1 MKKIRKAKTI
11 IGMDDYIK
19 AVRKADREAEM
30 QLLGP
35 GFHSAN
41 RIHRSKK
48 SYSRKE
54 KHRGQQSLD
63 ASFFM
68 RGRGIDYGIPSPQIL
83 SSGRRVLSFISRN
96 ARGDIPVSCRNWL
109 VR

>member
-1 MKKIRKAKTI
+1 MKRIKKAKTK
-11 IGMDDYIK
+11 IGMDDYMK

-35 GFHSAN
+35 GFHSMN

-63 ASFFM
+63 ASSFLSM
-68 RGRGIDYGIPSPQIL
+68 PQ
-83 SSGRRVLSFISRN
+83 GWRVFSKSRSEN
-96 ARGDIPVSCRNWL
+96 CYLLCSIKWVITT
-109 VR
+109 

>member
-1 MKKIRKAKTI
+1 MRKIKKAKTV
-11 IGMDDYIK
+11 IGMDDYMK

-35 GFHSAN
+35 GFHSMN

-54 KHRGQQSLD
+54 KHRGSYQNLNLD
-63 ASFFM
+63 ASFLFVSKKDL
-68 RGRGIDYGIPSPQIL
+68 GQI
-83 SSGRRVLSFISRN
+83 
-96 ARGDIPVSCRNWL
+96 VSNWQ
-109 VR
+109 

>member
-1 MKKIRKAKTI
+1 MHPILEPKLNISIMRKIKKAKTV
-11 IGMDDYIK
+11 IGMDDYMK

-35 GFHSAN
+35 GFHSMN

-54 KHRGQQSLD
+54 KHRGSNLNLD
-63 ASFFM
+63 ASFLF
-68 RGRGIDYGIPSPQIL
+68 
-83 SSGRRVLSFISRN
+83 
-96 ARGDIPVSCRNWL
+96 VSKKDLGQNVSNCQ
-109 VR
+109 

>member
-1 MKKIRKAKTI
+1 MKKIKKPKTV
-11 IGMDDYIK
+11 IGMDDYMK

-35 GFHSAN
+35 GFHSMN

-63 ASFFM
+63 AFFV
-68 RGRGIDYGIPSPQIL
+68 
-83 SSGRRVLSFISRN
+83 SSGIRHCCI
-96 ARGDIPVSCRNWL
+96 
-109 VR
+109 

>member
-1 MKKIRKAKTI
+1 MRKIKKAKTVI
-11 IGMDDYIK
+11 IGMDDYMK

-35 GFHSAN
+35 GFHSMN

-54 KHRGQQSLD
+54 KHRGQSSLD
-63 ASFFM
+63 ASFCIYVF
-68 RGRGIDYGIPSPQIL
+68 SL
-83 SSGRRVLSFISRN
+83 
-96 ARGDIPVSCRNWL
+96 
-109 VR
+109 

>member
-1 MKKIRKAKTI
+1 MKKIRKAKTT
-11 IGMDDYIK
+11 IGMDEYMK

-35 GFHSAN
+35 GFHSMN

-54 KHRGQQSLD
+54 KHRGKGLD
-63 ASFFM
+63 ASLFKGELKESYSEYCLTM
-68 RGRGIDYGIPSPQIL
+68 AS
-83 SSGRRVLSFISRN
+83 V
-96 ARGDIPVSCRNWL
+96 ARI
-109 VR
+109 

>member
-1 MKKIRKAKTI
+1 MQPNFGPKLYISIMRKIKKAKTV
-11 IGMDDYIK
+11 IGMDDYMK

-35 GFHSAN
+35 GFHSMN

-54 KHRGQQSLD
+54 KHRGQSSLD
-63 ASFFM
+63 ASFL
-68 RGRGIDYGIPSPQIL
+68 L
-83 SSGRRVLSFISRN
+83 SLAQSNCV
-96 ARGDIPVSCRNWL
+96 
-109 VR
+109 

>member
-1 MKKIRKAKTI
+1 MKKIKKAKTR
-11 IGMDDYIK
+11 IGMDDYMK

-35 GFHSAN
+35 GFHSMN

-63 ASFFM
+63 ASYFVAGE
-68 RGRGIDYGIPSPQIL
+68 R
-83 SSGRRVLSFISRN
+83 
-96 ARGDIPVSCRNWL
+96 CRSE
-109 VR
+109 

>member
-1 MKKIRKAKTI
+1 MRKIKKPKTV
-11 IGMDDYIK
+11 IGMDDYMK

-35 GFHSAN
+35 GFHSMN

-54 KHRGQQSLD
+54 KHRGHFKMSLD
-63 ASFFM
+63 AFLFFIYRLLNATESALNDIAGPSF
-68 RGRGIDYGIPSPQIL
+68 G
-83 SSGRRVLSFISRN
+83 
-96 ARGDIPVSCRNWL
+96 
-109 VR
+109 

>member
-1 MKKIRKAKTI
+1 MKKIKKAKTK
-11 IGMDDYIK
+11 IGMEDYMK

-35 GFHSAN
+35 GFHSMN

-63 ASFFM
+63 ASFLA
-68 RGRGIDYGIPSPQIL
+68 PLPAQE
-83 SSGRRVLSFISRN
+83 RVTRHESVDFF
-96 ARGDIPVSCRNWL
+96 
-109 VR
+109 

>member
-1 MKKIRKAKTI
+1 MKKIRKAKTV

-35 GFHSAN
+35 GFHSMN

-63 ASFFM
+63 ASFFS
-68 RGRGIDYGIPSPQIL
+68 Y
-83 SSGRRVLSFISRN
+83 SSCVLFWSN
-96 ARGDIPVSCRNWL
+96 PTACRCL
-109 VR
+109 MPR

>member
-1 MKKIRKAKTI
+1 MRKIKKVKTV
-11 IGMDDYIK
+11 IGMDDYMK

-35 GFHSAN
+35 GFHSMN

-54 KHRGQQSLD
+54 KHKAQASLD
-63 ASFFM
+63 ASFLFLSNDQSF
-68 RGRGIDYGIPSPQIL
+68 RSSCFYEDDKINYSIPNF
-83 SSGRRVLSFISRN
+83 V
-96 ARGDIPVSCRNWL
+96 
-109 VR
+109 